1 MSYAP
6 LVLALALLIG
16 LTVPLHAQDVD
27 WKPAKGPLMS
37 TFAKDV
43 DPKSPLPEYP
53 RPQMVRERWQNLNGL
68 WQFAPADELKDAPVG
83 KELPGKIL
91 VPFCME
97 SALSGVG
104 KHDDKSWY
112 RRTFDVPSD
121 WRTKGQRV
129 LMHFGAVDYESTVW
143 VNGKEMGKHVGGFD
157 AFSYDVTD
165 ALKEGTTQEVIV
177 GVTDTTAETQPRGKQ
192 VTNPRGIWYTPV
204 SGIWQTVWIEPVAK
218 AYVRALKLTPDVD
231 AGEIQV
237 EVHTEGETKVADAQH
252 ITIDVLEGGKRI
264 AGNVGPSG
272 VVRIKVPDAKLW
284 SPEQPH
290 LYDLR
295 IRMQDSGG
303 STDEVQ
309 SYFGMRKVDVSP
321 DEKGVPR
328 IRLNGKA
335 LMQVGPLDQGW
346 WPDGLYTAPTDA
358 ALRYDIQITKKL
370 GFNMIRKHV
379 KVEPQR
385 WYYHADKLGMLVW
398 QDMPNA
404 HAYEAGD
411 WQKQFEKEL
420 QAMVV
425 QHFNAPSIIMWVPLN
440 EGWGQDARKK
450 PDGTLGKAPYDKAG
464 TIALGD
470 KVKSWDPT
478 RLVNHASGWT
488 DHGGGDVHDIHNYP
502 GPAAPPVEKKRAIV
516 LGEFGGLGL
525 PIEGHLWQSD
535 KNWGYQNMQ
544 SKDDL
549 TDKYVRLLGRLWQL
563 HEESGLCAGVYTQT
577 TDVEGEVN
585 GFLTYDRAILKMDEQ
600 RMRDANLGKGPRVEV
615 VSFVK
620 TAQDEPA
627 EWKYTTEKPAEDWA
641 KPAFDDSKWKT
652 GKSGFGTEGTPG
664 AVVNTKWDTADIW
677 LRREIEVTE
686 DQIKDIDFL
695 WHHDEAAQVYVNGV
709 IAARSGQHTT
719 GYVEQRMRE
728 EGRKALKPGKNVIA
742 VHCQQTTGGQYIDVG
757 LIRLVEK
764 KR

>member
-1 MSYAP
+1 
-6 LVLALALLIG
+6 
-16 LTVPLHAQDVD
+16 
-27 WKPAKGPLMS
+27 
-37 TFAKDV
+37 
-43 DPKSPLPEYP
+43 
-53 RPQMVRERWQNLNGL
+53 
-68 WQFAPADELKDAPVG
+68 
-83 KELPGKIL
+83 
-91 VPFCME
+91 
-97 SALSGVG
+97 
-104 KHDDKSWY
+104 
-112 RRTFDVPSD
+112 
-121 WRTKGQRV
+121 
-129 LMHFGAVDYESTVW
+129 
-143 VNGKEMGKHVGGFD
+143 
-157 AFSYDVTD
+157 
-165 ALKEGTTQEVIV
+165 
-177 GVTDTTAETQPRGKQ
+177 
-192 VTNPRGIWYTPV
+192 
-204 SGIWQTVWIEPVAK
+204 
-218 AYVRALKLTPDVD
+218 
-231 AGEIQV
+231 
-237 EVHTEGETKVADAQH
+237 
-252 ITIDVLEGGKRI
+252 
-264 AGNVGPSG
+264 
-272 VVRIKVPDAKLW
+272 
-284 SPEQPH
+284 
-290 LYDLR
+290 
-295 IRMQDSGG
+295 
-303 STDEVQ
+303 
-309 SYFGMRKVDVSP
+309 MRKIEVSP
-321 DEKGVPR
+321 DEKGIPR
-328 IRLNGKA
+328 IKLNGKA
-335 LMQVGPLDQGW
+335 IMQVGPLDQGW

-358 ALRYDIQITKKL
+358 ALKSDIEITKKL

-404 HAYEAGD
+404 HAYEAGE
-411 WQKQFEKEL
+411 WQKQFETEL
-420 QAMVV
+420 KALVD
-425 QHFNAPSIIMWVPLN
+425 QHVNSPSIVMWVPLN

-450 PDGTLGKAPYDKAG
+450 EDGTIGKAPYDKAG

-502 GPAAPPVEKKRAIV
+502 GPAAPPIEKKRAIV

-563 HEESGLCAGVYTQT
+563 HEDSGLCAGVYTQT

-585 GFLTYDRAILKMDEQ
+585 GFLTYDRAVLKMDEQ

-615 VSFVK
+615 VAFVK

-641 KPAFDDSKWKT
+641 KPGFDDSTWKT
-652 GKSGFGTEGTPG
+652 GKSGFGTEGTPA

-677 LRREIEVTE
+677 LRREIEVSE

-719 GYVEQRMRE
+719 GYVEQRMRD

-757 LIRLVEK
+757 LIRLMEK
-764 KR
+764 PRK

>member
-1 MSYAP
+1 MSCAP
-6 LVLALALLIG
+6 LVLALALAIC
-16 LTVPLHAQDVD
+16 LTSVTVHAQDAE

-37 TFAKDV
+37 TFAKDL
-43 DPKSPLPEYP
+43 DPKNPLPEYP
-53 RPQMVRERWQNLNGL
+53 RPQMVRKQWQNLNGL
-68 WQFAPADELKDAPVG
+68 WQFASAEEMKDAPVG
-83 KELPGKIL
+83 KNLSGKIL

-104 KHDDKSWY
+104 KHHDQSWY

-121 WRTKGQRV
+121 WRKNGQRV
-129 LMHFGAVDYESTVW
+129 LLHFGAVDYESTVW

-165 ALKEGTTQEVIV
+165 ALKEGATQEVIV

-218 AYVRALKLTPDVD
+218 GGIRGLKITPDVD
-231 AGEIQV
+231 AGGVKV
-237 EVHTEGETKVADAQH
+237 EVAGAASAK
-252 ITIDVLEGGKRI
+252 IDVLDGEKTI
-264 AGNVGPSG
+264 ASGNSG
-272 VVRIKVPDAKLW
+272 ELIKIESAKLW
-284 SPEQPH
+284 SPDAPH
-290 LYDLR
+290 LYALR
-295 IRMQDSGG
+295 IAAGEDSV
-303 STDEVQ
+303 E
-309 SYFGMRKVDVSP
+309 SYFGMRKIEVSP
-321 DEKGVPR
+321 DDKGVPR

-358 ALRYDIQITKKL
+358 ALKYDIEITKKL

-379 KVEPQR
+379 KIEPQR
-385 WYYHADKLGMLVW
+385 WYYHADQLGMIVW

-404 HAYEAGD
+404 HAYEAGE
-411 WQKQFEKEL
+411 WQKQFETEL
-420 QAMVV
+420 KALVD
-425 QHFNAPSIIMWVPLN
+425 QHVNSPAIVMWVPLN

-450 PDGTLGKAPYDKAG
+450 EDGTIGKPPYDKAG

-488 DHGGGDVHDIHNYP
+488 DQGGGDVHDIHNYP
-502 GPAAPPVEKKRAIV
+502 GPAAPPIEKQRAIV

-525 PIEGHLWQSD
+525 PIEGHVWQD
-535 KNWGYQNMQ
+535 KANWGYQNMQ
-544 SKDDL
+544 SKQDL

-563 HEESGLCAGVYTQT
+563 NEDSGLCAGVYTQT
-577 TDVEGEVN
+577 TDVETEVN
-585 GFLTYDRAILKMDEQ
+585 GFLTYDRAVLKMDEQ

-615 VSFVK
+615 VAFVK

-627 EWKYTTEKPAEDWA
+627 EWKYTTADPGEGWMKPG
-641 KPAFDDSKWKT
+641 FDDAKWKT

-664 AVVNTKWDTADIW
+664 GVVNTKWDTADIW
-677 LRREIEVTE
+677 LRREIEITE
-686 DQIKDIDFL
+686 EEIKDVDFL
-695 WHHDEAAQVYVNGV
+695 WHHDEAAQVHVNGV
-709 IAARSGQHTT
+709 LGARSGQHTT
-719 GYVEQRMRE
+719 GYVEQRMRD
-728 EGRKALKPGKNVIA
+728 EGRKALRPGKNVIA
-742 VHCQQTTGGQYIDVG
+742 VHCKQTTGGQYIDVG